1 MAVSTINRMILWFD
15 EAFRAL
21 SVDVSMVEV
30 EQMAM
35 LVHHSMDAKTR
46 AFHTTR
52 HVFGIGEGMKP
63 LQVLAAIFH
72 DVVYYQLDEGFPTRL
87 APVLEGVT
95 RTEDGVLILQD
106 IAPQDQA
113 TALCADIFG
122 FCPGQVLPL
131 HCGMNEFLSAVA
143 AVRLLQ
149 PHLTGAH
156 LIAVVACIEATVPF
170 RAIDG
175 QGRTAAQALAQR
187 VQARAAKYQ
196 CELFLS
202 AREMAPFV
210 KTVVTDAVTLAN
222 RDVAGFTE
230 ADPGRC
236 LSNTWLLIE
245 ESNAPLAAVGVY
257 SFQEYRGALLRMDVF
272 LRNLDPALICQSY
285 DGFPD
290 ADTLARMGA
299 IASRNIAFSC
309 DFLGAKLTSIAIVE
323 ALALSTGTDCP
334 IAMFLGDIAS
344 AYGRPDRV
352 EDFLPE
358 PPSEQPTNRQLLEVL
373 QKGRTLESVNDLTAS
388 KLTAFVYRS
397 IGDEGTRQA
406 LQQAKRMFDGS
417 LSPHAFLKSLNRDLV
432 GAIIKACARIALSR
446 SEALLSLENSL

>member
-1 MAVSTINRMILWFD
+1 
-15 EAFRAL
+15 
-21 SVDVSMVEV
+21 
-30 EQMAM
+30 
-35 LVHHSMDAKTR
+35 
-46 AFHTTR
+46 
-52 HVFGIGEGMKP
+52 
-63 LQVLAAIFH
+63 
-72 DVVYYQLDEGFPTRL
+72 
-87 APVLEGVT
+87 
-95 RTEDGVLILQD
+95 
-106 IAPQDQA
+106 
-113 TALCADIFG
+113 
-122 FCPGQVLPL
+122 
-131 HCGMNEFLSAVA
+131 MNEFLSAVA

-257 SFQEYRGALLRMDVF
+257 SLQEYRGALLRMDVF